1 MDQTFTPV
9 ARVSLHHA
17 YYASGYGNDLAVRP
31 TPECAALLRNLRLLF
46 KPTADGFLLLAA
58 GPANGSPADAQGES
72 EAAPA
77 DLTFTLHALNPHF
90 VSFTDLPLAS
100 PAGHR
105 LYFTNAGRAD
115 GRLTEGECAGEADL
129 LEVVRPRFGYP
140 VVAGG
145 TRLTVRD
152 EAGQP
157 VFEAIAAGPSVPV
170 DLSAHPEGRYAFFEN
185 EACTGRRLVLRAMN
199 PPALGFLQL
208 RLPAART
215 AAAGQYTLRFG
226 ARETTWR
233 YRIRRRWLTD
243 ASLALVDSRGAVQ
256 FRAVPDPEYGQ
267 RFESDRRIAFR
278 DRYDF
283 TLKLTREPG
292 GRPVLA
298 ALPYPSWEHLKPG
311 EPAGS
316 GLAAEVLL
324 AV

>member
-1 MDQTFTPV
+1 MNQTFTPF

-17 YYASGYGNDLAVRP
+17 YYADGYGNDLAVRP
-31 TPECAALLRNLRLLF
+31 TPECAGHLRNLRLLF

-58 GPANGSPADAQGES
+58 GPANGRPAG
-72 EAAPA
+72 APA
-77 DLTFTLHALNPHF
+77 EEATAADLAFSVHALNPHF
-90 VSFTDLPLAS
+90 ASFTDLPLVS

-115 GRLTEGECAGEADL
+115 GRLTEGDCTGEADL
-129 LEVVRPRFGYP
+129 LPVAGSRFGYP
-140 VVAGG
+140 VGAVGG
-145 TRLTVRD
+145 RLTVRD

-157 VFEAIAAGPSVPV
+157 VFGAAAAGPVVPV
-170 DLSAHPEGRYAFFEN
+170 DLSDHPEGRYAFYEN
-185 EACTGRRLVLRAMN
+185 ETCTGHRLVLRAAN
-199 PPALGFLQL
+199 PPALGFLRL
-208 RLPAART
+208 RLPGGVPGTARH
-215 AAAGQYTLRFG
+215 YTLRFA

-243 ASLALVDSRGAVQ
+243 AHLALVDSRGAVQ

-298 ALPYPSWEHLKPG
+298 ALPYPSWLHLKPG
-311 EPAGS
+311 EPAGA
-316 GLAAEVLL
+316 GLAAEVLV